1 MGKCFL
7 LQVRRGLSSLAIATL
22 IPHDDDP
29 PEATSAIEAHR
40 YRVQP
45 FAAEIYARLKV
56 VASYVRYGY
65 WELQP
70 GSRKILQG
78 MLKKY
83 EVLLEAKSQVIK
95 MATFLTTC

>member
-7 LQVRRGLSSLAIATL
+7 LQVRRGLSLSSLAIATL

-45 FAAEIYARLKV
+45 FAAEIYARSKV
-56 VASYVRYGY
+56 ALHLTSATDI
-65 WELQP
+65 
-70 GSRKILQG
+70 GSCNLGLEKS
-78 MLKKY
+78 Y
-83 EVLLEAKSQVIK
+83 EV
-95 MATFLTTC
+95 C